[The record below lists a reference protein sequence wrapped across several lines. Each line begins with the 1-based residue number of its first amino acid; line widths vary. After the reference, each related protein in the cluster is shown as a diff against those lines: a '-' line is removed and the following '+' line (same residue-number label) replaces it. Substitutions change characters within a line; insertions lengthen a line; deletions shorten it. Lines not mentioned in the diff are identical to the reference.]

1 MILDSLWRVIR
12 SQLNK
17 LANFFWEADPI
28 AVMQAEYDHSVA
40 QLREGRLGLEQYRSF
55 VERVG
60 RQVARNEA
68 QVRRLEAMVKTC
80 LKEADRERAGSFAL
94 ELQRARK
101 ELQENGAQL
110 CLHEQAY
117 ENNLLKIKHAGE
129 KLAAIRDKI
138 ARYNADLRMS
148 AAEAE
153 MAKLA
158 QDLHFDVTTDFG
170 QLESAIQDKISLNR
184 AKVRV
189 AVDLSG
195 EGVETIRQEEA
206 AQGQLAEDTLR
217 EFENQMSLEATGTTA
232 DSVSVS
238 QPGGGKTK
246 VAEG

>member
-68 QVRRLEAMVKTC
+68 QVRRLEAMVKTS
-80 LKEADRERAGSFAL
+80 LSEGDRERAGSFAL

-101 ELQENGAQL
+101 ELQENAAQL
-110 CLHEQAY
+110 HLHEQAY
-117 ENNLLKIKHAGE
+117 ENNLLKIKHAGG
-129 KLAAIRDKI
+129 KLSEIRDKI

-170 QLESAIQDKISLNR
+170 QLESSIQDKISQNR
-184 AKVRV
+184 ARVRV

-206 AQGQLAEDTLR
+206 VQGQLAEDALR
-217 EFENQMSLEATGTTA
+217 EFESEMKLEATGA
-232 DSVSVS
+232 AAENVSVT
-238 QPGGGKTK
+238 QPIGGRTK